1 MECMTQTEVDFSF
14 CLLFLRSKAM
24 KNDEMNFKHRKLI
37 QQIKSRLFCYDFIF
51 DEEEPLKNLLKTSF
65 CDVFL

>member
-37 QQIKSRLFCYDFIF
+37 QQIKSRLF
-51 DEEEPLKNLLKTSF
+51 
-65 CDVFL
+65 